1 MSKNST
7 LVIIGAGGHGR
18 VVADCATV
26 TERYKEIIFLDD
38 CFAERKQ
45 NFHWPIVGMVEEWPH
60 YSERADFIVA
70 FGNNKLRQV
79 TLKALNNANVSIT
92 NVIHP
97 SAVISA
103 SVQLGKGIV
112 VFANAVIN
120 IGAIISDGC
129 IINTASTIDH
139 DCVLAQCCHI
149 SPGVNIEGG
158 VKIGALTW
166 LGIGSSVI
174 EYIELA
180 ERTQTG
186 AGAVVTKPT
195 LANTLYLGIPAKAI
209 GMLTVEK

>member
-1 MSKNST
+1 MNENLS

-18 VVADCATV
+18 VVADCATL
-26 TERYKEIIFLDD
+26 TDRYKEIIFLDD

-45 NFHWPIVGMVEEWPH
+45 NFHWPIVGVVDDWPN
-60 YSERADFIVA
+60 YSDRADFIVA
-70 FGNNKLRQV
+70 FGNNELRAN
-79 TLKALNNANVSIT
+79 TLKVLDDAGVSIANV
-92 NVIHP
+92 VHP
-97 SAVISA
+97 SAVVSS
-103 SVQLGKGIV
+103 SVKLGKGIV

-120 IGAIISDGC
+120 IGSIISDGC

-139 DCVLAQCCHI
+139 DCSLDKCCHI
-149 SPGVNIEGG
+149 SPGAHVAGG

-180 ERTQTG
+180 ECTQIG

-195 LANTLYLGIPAKAI
+195 LANTLYLGIPAKAQNVR
-209 GMLTVEK
+209 TVEK